1 MARKKESICK
11 GCEYLSL
18 RVSFRASVTCTT
30 KALSWPWHKMDK
42 KLVDIR
48 NGGPDLLDEISDAKM
63 LCNEDKRAIAVKE
76 T

>member
-1 MARKKESICK
+1 
-11 GCEYLSL
+11 
-18 RVSFRASVTCTT
+18 
-30 KALSWPWHKMDK
+30 MDK

-63 LCNEDKRAIAVKE
+63 LCNGDKRAIAVKE